1 MIKTEYGQKVKY
13 KYIGKQYITLRNVTK
28 IEYDTK
34 GVHFY
39 SKIHEQGVMLPKKHY
54 TGDVLEEII
63 MFPETTI
70 LKKFI

>member
-34 GVHFY
+34 GDRCY
-39 SKIHEQGVMLPKKHY
+39 KI
-54 TGDVLEEII
+54 
-63 MFPETTI
+63 
-70 LKKFI
+70 